1 MKTEFLIP
9 FEIDTSVIEQKLEDE
24 GCEEIIQRLKAD
36 LHAEMKSIL
45 PNRYGRIDWEAWTW
59 RMTDKFLE
67 KHKDEIIDTVVL
79 LIARKTGNRKRW
91 RDVLKEIKE
100 EEKGGQDEV
109 HQDPEV

>member
-24 GCEEIIQRLKAD
+24 GCEEVIQRLKTD
-36 LHAEMKSIL
+36 LHAEMKSVL
-45 PNRYGRIDWEAWTW
+45 PNRYGRIDWESWMWHIA
-59 RMTDKFLE
+59 DKFLE